1 MSDTMIYAHPR
12 VDRIQHHYPNNGMMV
27 SRPLV
32 VQQYR
37 WLRRSGI
44 SARRARAYL
53 HDIMFIGSV
62 GRYVR
67 PTNIPQVLEPEV
79 VAGT

>member
-32 VQQYR
+32 RVVSDALGNVQHPGTIVDLAER
-37 WLRRSGI
+37 DESGNFRRTIIKTGDPERYGI
-44 SARRARAYL
+44 R
-53 HDIMFIGSV
+53 V
-62 GRYVR
+62 GDFF
-67 PTNIPQVLEPEV
+67 L
-79 VAGT
+79 